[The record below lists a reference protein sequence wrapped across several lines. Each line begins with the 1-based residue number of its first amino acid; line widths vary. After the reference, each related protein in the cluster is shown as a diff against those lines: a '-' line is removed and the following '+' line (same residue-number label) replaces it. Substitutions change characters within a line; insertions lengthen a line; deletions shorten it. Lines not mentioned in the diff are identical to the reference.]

1 MTALQPTIN
10 AASAVNLGGD
20 RSQTAAAKAEPA
32 IPAKTWIAVIGA
44 TLGAFMAVLN
54 IQIVNA
60 SLADIQGAIGAG
72 IDDGGWISTS
82 YLIAEIVV
90 IPLSGWLAQVF
101 SIRRYLLTNAV
112 LFLLL
117 SVACAFAQDLPQ
129 MIVLRAIQGFT
140 GGVLIPM
147 AFTLIITLLPKSK
160 QPVGLAL
167 FALSATFAPAI
178 GPTIG
183 GYLTE
188 NWGWQFIFYVNLVP
202 GAVMIAML
210 WFSLEAKPMKLSLLR
225 EGDWVGIAT
234 MAIGLSA
241 LQTVLEEGN
250 KDDWFGSAFIVRLSV
265 IAAVALTAF
274 LWIELTTKKPL
285 LNLRLLLR
293 RNFGFGMLA
302 NFLLGIALYGSVF
315 ILPVYLSRIQGY
327 NAEQI
332 GMVLAWTGLP
342 QLLLIP
348 LVPRLMKRFDPRL
361 IIGIGFA
368 LFAASNF
375 MNIYMTNDY
384 ATDQLFWP
392 NIVRA
397 LGQALVMAPL
407 SAVATAGIEAEN
419 AGSASGLFNMMRNL
433 GGAVGIA
440 VAADL
445 PDQARAVSLQRADAV
460 GLDAGTGDPQ
470 PDRAVD
476 PIFPQSRRR
485 RSRRSNASRG
495 DRDRR
500 DRAEAGFHSR
510 LQRHILPARRRA
522 DCRTHRNL
530 TAEEAGP
537 SCQRRRTLGLFDQP
551 LPTPPTRRTTM
562 KPRMNFYQAAPD
574 TIKALSALETQ
585 IQGSGLE
592 KSLIE
597 LVKTRASQINGCA
610 YCINMHTED
619 ARKQGETEQR
629 LYLLN
634 AWRES
639 PLYTDR
645 ERAALAWTEAL
656 TLIAETH
663 APDDL
668 YADVR
673 AHFNEAETVNL
684 TMLIGAIN
692 AWNRLAIAFR
702 AMHPVKVKAAVA

>member
-1 MTALQPTIN
+1 MSTLQPTLNI
-10 AASAVNLGGD
+10 ASAANFPAP
-20 RSQTAAAKAEPA
+20 QAAPA
-32 IPAKTWIAVIGA
+32 TPAVSAKTWIAVIGA

-101 SIRRYLLTNAV
+101 SIRIYLLTNAI

-117 SVACAFAQDLPQ
+117 SAACALAQDLPQ
-129 MIVLRAIQGFT
+129 MIVLRAVQGFT

-147 AFTLIITLLPKSK
+147 AFTLIITLLPRAK

-188 NWGWQFIFYVNLVP
+188 NFGWQYIFYVNLAP
-202 GAVMIAML
+202 GAIMVGML
-210 WFSLEAKPMKLSLLR
+210 WYALEPKPMKLSLLR
-225 EGDWVGIAT
+225 DGDWAGIIT

-250 KDDWFGSAFIVRLSV
+250 KDDWLGSPFIVKLSV

-274 LWIELTTKKPL
+274 LIIELTVEKPL
-285 LNLRLLLR
+285 LNLRLLVR

-315 ILPVYLSRIQGY
+315 ILPQYLSRIQGY
-327 NAEQI
+327 NSEQI

-348 LVPRLMKRFDPRL
+348 LVPRLMQKFDARI
-361 IIGIGFA
+361 IIGIGFI

-384 ATDQLFWP
+384 GADQLLWP
-392 NIVRA
+392 NVVRA
-397 LGQALVMAPL
+397 IGQALVMAPL

-440 VAADL
+440 LLQTVL
-445 PDQARAVSLQRADAV
+445 TKREQYHSNVLMQSVSVFEQATRTRLEQLTQYFINHGVLDRADASH
-460 GLDAGTGDPQ
+460 
-470 PDRAVD
+470 RAYVAIGHVVQKQAY
-476 PIFPQSRRR
+476 IFAFS
-485 RSRRSNASRG
+485 
-495 DRDRR
+495 DT
-500 DRAEAGFHSR
+500 FY
-510 LQRHILPARRRA
+510 L
-522 DCRTHRNL
+522 
-530 TAEEAGP
+530 
-537 SCQRRRTLGLFDQP
+537 LGLALIVAFIAS
-551 LPTPPTRRTTM
+551 LFLK
-562 KPRMNFYQAAPD
+562 KPGHV
-574 TIKALSALETQ
+574 SA
-585 IQGSGLE
+585 GG
-592 KSLIE
+592 
-597 LVKTRASQINGCA
+597 
-610 YCINMHTED
+610 
-619 ARKQGETEQR
+619 
-629 LYLLN
+629 
-634 AWRES
+634 
-639 PLYTDR
+639 
-645 ERAALAWTEAL
+645 
-656 TLIAETH
+656 
-663 APDDL
+663 
-668 YADVR
+668 
-673 AHFNEAETVNL
+673 AH
-684 TMLIGAIN
+684 
-692 AWNRLAIAFR
+692 
-702 AMHPVKVKAAVA
+702 